1 MEALARVLGVGV
13 MVTEA
18 EIAEFHLLSQRRAAR
33 RFLPEPVTP
42 TGFDA
47 LPLDFAKSPGRAPL
61 QQSPDF
67 YAEITAR
74 LLKEEMR
81 HGK

>member
-1 MEALARVLGVGV
+1 
-13 MVTEA
+13 MVTES
-18 EIAEFHLLSQRRAAR
+18 EIVEFHLMSQRRAAR

-67 YAEITAR
+67 YREIFER
-74 LLKEEMR
+74 LAKEEAR
-81 HGK
+81 FAK